1 MASTGYEDRPMS
13 LFRKTG
19 LMFASL
25 SGLYLMIFSL
35 SIVFNRDQSPE
46 TYVSMGTRAM
56 LAGACILF
64 LASALKRKL
73 HWIQPLIFLG
83 LTPLPMV
90 RHSSSMFSLGSFLI
104 ALVLLIR
111 LGYMDKHRLP
121 KMTIVIAYFY
131 LCEILAGLWSS
142 ASIQEIILPILFTSI
157 ALVFIH
163 LAFVDK
169 LVVYLKEPKPILS
182 LVSLGVSP
190 TESEY
195 LRALLTG
202 KSIKEIA
209 INAGVKESTVRN
221 TLARIYKKFGVA
233 DKSGLLAKCENFTIL
248 D

>member
-1 MASTGYEDRPMS
+1 MASTGKEDRPSS

-19 LMFASL
+19 MMFASL
-25 SGLYLMIFSL
+25 SGLYLLIFSL
-35 SIVFNRDQSPE
+35 SIIFDPAQQPE
-46 TYVSMGTRAM
+46 TYVSIGTRAM
-56 LAGACILF
+56 LAAACVLF
-64 LASALKRKL
+64 LVSGLRQKL
-73 HWIQPLIFLG
+73 HWIQPLIFLA

-104 ALVLLIR
+104 ALLLLIR
-111 LGYMDKHRLP
+111 LGYMDKHRLA
-121 KMTIVIAYFY
+121 KMAIVIAYFY

-142 ASIQEIILPILFTSI
+142 ASIQEILLPILFTSI
-157 ALVFIH
+157 ALVFLH
-163 LAFVDK
+163 LAYADR

-182 LVSLGVSP
+182 LVSLGISR

-195 LRALLTG
+195 LRSLLAG
-202 KSIKEIA
+202 NSIKEIA

-233 DKSGLLAKCENFTIL
+233 DKAGLLAKCENFTIL